1 MLSKELYR
9 TYVQILK
16 DELVRRWDV
25 PNPSPSHTREPLPE
39 RHWEGPL
46 PERVEVAVSRNIIK
60 NVKSVVVPHTGGLRG
75 IEAAAAAGIVAGDA
89 AKELEV
95 ISHVEQEDI
104 EAMEAFLKRVPC
116 SVCEA
121 SSDLIFDIQ
130 ITLYHGEDRASVRIT
145 DFHTNL
151 VHVSRNGEILLAKEI
166 TGKEESALADKSTL
180 TIEKIFAF
188 AKEVNCRRCP
198 GSTGTSGSL
207 QHGDRRGRALW

>member
-1 MLSKELYR
+1 M
-9 TYVQILK
+9 
-16 DELVRRWDV
+16 
-25 PNPSPSHTREPLPE
+25 
-39 RHWEGPL
+39 
-46 PERVEVAVSRNIIK
+46 
-60 NVKSVVVPHTGGLRG
+60 
-75 IEAAAAAGIVAGDA
+75 
-89 AKELEV
+89 
-95 ISHVEQEDI
+95 EQEDI
-104 EAMEAFLKRVPC
+104 EAMGSFLKEVPC

-180 TIEKIFAF
+180 TIENIFALQGSGPG
-188 AKEVNCRRCP
+188 RCP

>member
-16 DELVRRWDV
+16 DELV
-25 PNPSPSHTREPLPE
+25 PAMGCTEPIAIAYAGAVARKTLGVLPD
-39 RHWEGPL
+39 
-46 PERVEVAVSRNIIK
+46 RVEVAVSRNIIK

-75 IEAAAAAGIVAGDA
+75 IEAAAVAGIVAGDA

-104 EAMEAFLKRVPC
+104 EAMGSFLKEVPC

-130 ITLYHGEDRASVRIT
+130 ITLYHGEDEASVRIT

-151 VHVSRNGEILLAKEI
+151 VHVSQKRGDPS
-166 TGKEESALADKSTL
+166 GKRDYRKRRVRAGRQIDTYHRKYLCICKGSGPG
-180 TIEKIFAF
+180 
-188 AKEVNCRRCP
+188 RCP

-207 QHGDRRGRALW
+207 QHGDRRGRALQ